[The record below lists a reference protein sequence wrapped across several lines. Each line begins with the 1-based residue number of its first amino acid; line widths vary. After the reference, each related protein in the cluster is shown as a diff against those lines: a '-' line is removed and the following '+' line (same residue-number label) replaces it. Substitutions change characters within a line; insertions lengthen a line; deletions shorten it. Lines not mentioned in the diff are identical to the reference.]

1 MSGLEI
7 PVVQRLIDSLL
18 LKQFLMGSFFGN
30 PILCKYQYLLGIL
43 DRRQPVGDHEGSP
56 VLCQPFQG
64 SLHYLLALIIQSRS
78 RFIED
83 QYGRVLKKY
92 SCDRQPLFLSAGQ
105 FYPCL

>member
-43 DRRQPVGDHEGSP
+43 DRRQPVGDHEGP
-56 VLCQPFQG
+56 VLLPAPPGIFATTCSLSLSEPK
-64 SLHYLLALIIQSRS
+64 SLHRRS
-78 RFIED
+78 
-83 QYGRVLKKY
+83 VW
-92 SCDRQPLFLSAGQ
+92 AGS
-105 FYPCL
+105 